1 MNRLPHAGSRAESP
15 FAGINCAAIPKKLFE
30 SEGVGYSP
38 GAFPGARKEGST
50 GKIEVSHQGTLFLEE
65 MGDLSL
71 QRRPS
76 SCAFLRKSVRSAWGL
91 YEKIKKLRTARAFDE
106 ETFKLKIREKTQAI
120 RKCQVNET

>member
-1 MNRLPHAGSRAESP
+1 MKPPMGPFPCLCEQSIVWDRPSLNRLPHAGSRAESP
-15 FAGINCAAIPKKLFE
+15 FAGINCSAIPKELFE

-71 QRRPS
+71 QAQAKLLRVLEEKRP
-76 SCAFLRKSVRSAWGL
+76 FRLGSV
-91 YEKIKKLRTARAFDE
+91 
-106 ETFKLKIREKTQAI
+106 
-120 RKCQVNET
+120 